1 MIVRQLPYFSLAP
14 SLGLGAFSTF
24 TLGIVHLISMVVS
37 VAAST
42 MALIQGVHTAGH
54 INAISKIV
62 SIALVTQE
70 RIDKFVTKGIDVLEE
85 AELYTRTQI

>member
-1 MIVRQLPYFSLAP
+1 
-14 SLGLGAFSTF
+14 
-24 TLGIVHLISMVVS
+24 MVVS

-54 INAISKIV
+54 INTISKIV

-70 RIDKFVTKGIDVLEE
+70 RIDKCVTKGINVLEE